1 MSGIWMAP
9 MGLHIALGET
19 RDAGQMAKLHA
30 QGFFR
35 GWPRSDFEAYL
46 ADPRTTPAYAAIDG
60 RRTVH
65 GFMML
70 RLAGDEAELLTIA
83 VDPSRRGKGLG
94 RALLEAGFADLAM
107 TPVRRMF
114 LEVDETNRSAIALY
128 RRFGFAEIG
137 TRKGYYPRP
146 DGSAAT
152 ALVMRADLG

>member
-1 MSGIWMAP
+1 MAP
-9 MGLHIALGET
+9 MGLHVALGEV
-19 RDAGQMAKLHA
+19 RDAEAMAKIHA
-30 QGFFR
+30 RGFFR
-35 GWPRSDFEAYL
+35 GWPRNDFEAYL
-46 ADPRTTPAYAAIDG
+46 ADPRTTPAYVAIDS
-60 RRTVH
+60 RRTLH

-83 VDPSRRGKGLG
+83 VDPAHRGRGLG
-94 RALLEAGFADLAM
+94 RALLNAGFADLMM

-114 LEVDETNRSAIALY
+114 LEVDETNTSAIALY

-137 TRKGYYPRP
+137 TRKAYYPRP